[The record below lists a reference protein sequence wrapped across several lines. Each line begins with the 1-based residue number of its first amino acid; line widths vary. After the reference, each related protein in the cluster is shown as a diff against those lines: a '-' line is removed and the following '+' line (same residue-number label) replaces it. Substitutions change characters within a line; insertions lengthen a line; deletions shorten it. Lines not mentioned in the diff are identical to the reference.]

1 MKTNYKL
8 KPFNFVL
15 AGFLMMAFST
25 AATVTKAYA
34 ASSGPDV
41 LITEVMPLSQTN
53 DDSFEYIELYNNTD
67 KNIDLK
73 DYKLPLQNI
82 DVATSKIISPKGV
95 LVVCT
100 KGSTTLQAFN
110 NFYGTSLTS
119 DKFITL
125 PFVNEVL
132 SNSSAA
138 SVLFAKD
145 DGTVISRAQYG
156 TTDFQVKK
164 SITYKYPETGFDM
177 ITLGKSQ
184 NPTPGSIASNQ
195 IPPTGI
201 SVTSVTLDKSFVTM
215 DVSKTAV
222 LYATVAPA
230 TAVNKSVIWTSNNP
244 AVVEV
249 NQSGVL
255 TSKAVGVAKITVT
268 TVDGAFTDDCTIVV
282 DKVPV
287 TGVTLDK
294 TSSSIEVGKAI
305 VLAVSVTPE
314 NATNKAVTW
323 RSSNSNIASVDS
335 NGIVY
340 GKAAG
345 EAIITVETVD
355 LNYKAI
361 CKVIVTNTNAVV
373 PVRGVTLDKTNVTLN
388 QGKVIVLTPQ
398 INPANATNKKVTWKS
413 SDSSVA
419 TVDSNGIVI
428 AKNIGWSLIT
438 ATSEDGGY
446 MGYCLVRVDKVADNI
461 VPVKDIE
468 LNTKIV
474 QMNKGGNE
482 TLKAKVS
489 PDDATNK
496 SVTWST
502 ENPSVI
508 TIDSNGKI
516 TALNRGIAIVTAS
529 TVDGKFKDSCIVI
542 VWDNDSSWEDKEIFR
557 LRLNKTFLWIKEGKH
572 EQLTPII
579 TPGYLKKTNLVWK
592 SDDNSIASVT
602 EGGRVYGK
610 NEGRT
615 TIRVL
620 KDGKELAKCTVWVTD
635 NKDNGNGKGKGQWK
649 KED

>member
-602 EGGRVYGK
+602 EDGRVYGK

-620 KDGKELAKCTVWVTD
+620 KGGKELAKCTVWVTD